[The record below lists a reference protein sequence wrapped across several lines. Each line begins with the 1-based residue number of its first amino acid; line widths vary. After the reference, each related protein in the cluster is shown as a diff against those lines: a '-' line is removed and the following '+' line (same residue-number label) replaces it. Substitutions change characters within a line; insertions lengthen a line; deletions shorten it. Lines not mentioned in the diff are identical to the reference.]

1 MISLELLRK
10 TPLFDAMQPQE
21 IQQVLHCLGA
31 AETHAGKGTILLHA
45 GDTSQR
51 MGLVLSGRVE
61 IVRYDAWGNVLLLD
75 QLGPGQSF
83 AEVYACLPQEP
94 LMVDVVAAEA
104 VSFLWLSV
112 PQMLGICTAACSGH
126 QRLLQNLLTVLASKN
141 LHLTRKI
148 NHITPNTI
156 RARLLSYLSYEAL
169 RQGSSAF
176 SIPFNRQQLADY
188 LAVERSALSSALS
201 KMQREGLISFHK
213 NRLVLHHTQSFC

>member
-126 QRLLQNLLTVLASKN
+126 QRLLQNLLTVLASKI
-141 LHLTRKI
+141 LHLTRK
-148 NHITPNTI
+148 NHHITPNTI

-213 NRLVLHHTQSFC
+213 NRFVLHHTQSFC

>member
-1 MISLELLRK
+1 
-10 TPLFDAMQPQE
+10 
-21 IQQVLHCLGA
+21 
-31 AETHAGKGTILLHA
+31 
-45 GDTSQR
+45 
-51 MGLVLSGRVE
+51 
-61 IVRYDAWGNVLLLD
+61 
-75 QLGPGQSF
+75 
-83 AEVYACLPQEP
+83 
-94 LMVDVVAAEA
+94 MVDVVAAEA

-213 NRLVLHHTQSFC
+213 NRFVLHHTQSFC

>member
-1 MISLELLRK
+1 MISLELLSK
-10 TPLFDAMQPQE
+10 TPLFSTMQPQE

-31 AETHAGKGTILLHA
+31 VETQARKGTILLHT
-45 GDTSQR
+45 GDTSHR
-51 MGLVLSGRVE
+51 MGLVLGGRVE
-61 IVRYDAWGNVLLLD
+61 IIRYDAWGNASLLD
-75 QLGPGQSF
+75 QIGPGQTF

-112 PQMLGICTAACSGH
+112 PQILGICTAACSSH
-126 QRLLQNLLTVLASKN
+126 QKLLQNLLTTMASKN
-141 LHLTRKI
+141 LNLARKI

-156 RARLLSYLSYEAL
+156 RARLLSYLSYEAF

-188 LAVERSALSSALS
+188 LAVERSALSNALS
-201 KMQREGLISFHK
+201 RMQQEGLVSFHK
-213 NRLVLHHTQSFC
+213 NQFVLHHTQSIC